1 MYAHFLLPSTLTT
14 CFWKGLN
21 VGYYGKK
28 KFWVLVA
35 KTQFL
40 DHEIFGLNKNENFER
55 KIFDGE
61 KYVFKDIWILA
72 PKILLS
78 KYFQNDLT
86 MIHN

>member
-1 MYAHFLLPSTLTT
+1 M
-14 CFWKGLN
+14 
-21 VGYYGKK
+21 
-28 KFWVLVA
+28 A

-78 KYFQNDLT
+78 KYFQNDLIMHT
-86 MIHN
+86 ILKVKFLSKNSILTEPQHFHEFFTQKS

>member
-1 MYAHFLLPSTLTT
+1 M
-14 CFWKGLN
+14 
-21 VGYYGKK
+21 
-28 KFWVLVA
+28 A

-61 KYVFKDIWILA
+61 KYVFKGHLNLV
-72 PKILLS
+72 PKILIS
-78 KYFQNDLT
+78 IYFQNDLT